1 MAEDAIPTMRKAGGG
16 SIVNISSISGLVGTG
31 MQTAYQA
38 SKGAVR
44 IMTKTAAVQYA
55 PEGIR
60 ANSVH
65 PGPVDTPMVSGLDKQ
80 LWQMFLNGVPLQRAG
95 TAEDIALGVLYLASD
110 DSSYLTGT
118 ELVIDG
124 GFTAR

>member
-1 MAEDAIPTMRKAGGG
+1 MRKAGGG
-16 SIVNISSISGLVGTG
+16 SIVNILSISGLVGTG

-60 ANSVH
+60 VNSVH
-65 PGPVDTPMVSGLDKQ
+65 PGPVDTPMTSDFDRE
-80 LWQMFLNGVPLQRAG
+80 LWQMYVNSVPLQQAG
-95 TAEDIALGVLYLASD
+95 TSD
-110 DSSYLTGT
+110 ESSDVTGI
-118 ELVIDG
+118 EFVIDG